1 MRPAD
6 ARAPPECLLAQTLLS
21 VILLDARAPSPPLRT
36 PYDARNDGGESP
48 PVRTP
53 SLFIRSD
60 SLCGPSPSSVQVSSC
75 VSCPQLSSHCC
86 FPPWYRGPGGELIT
100 TCTGCR
106 HPELPTRS
114 RDLPASWYMGSV
126 FFGGGGVRLL
136 FHCWI
141 ITCLFSHLTVIN
153 YKIFG
158 KIKEKNMLCDSSL
171 RIVFDNV

>member
-1 MRPAD
+1 MGVGTNIEIYHTEKGGFD
-6 ARAPPECLLAQTLLS
+6 NIGWILVTARIKEKNQSKTAEM
-21 VILLDARAPSPPLRT
+21 SPLQSGP
-36 PYDARNDGGESP
+36 
-48 PVRTP
+48 P
-53 SLFIRSD
+53 SLFIHGD